1 MKFLR
6 SHQEDAIGRRDT
18 NSVSE
23 CLDEIFVAAILLT
36 GSCTRAEHSVV
47 KAIGTAIPCPGL
59 MSAVLEEAIRIA
71 VEPEIIDGEER
82 TCEPE
87 TPVSW
92 LPPELRRVMRLSQP
106 DRQAFVLRLLLGLP
120 RDQCSQLL
128 QIEGGELDER
138 IVSAVLALASI
149 ENQAYD
155 CEGQHEAVNGDRNLR
170 VPEWMNFTNNWECER
185 GIDMGKLTNKV
196 AVVTGGS
203 KGIGA
208 ASAKRLAAEGASVV
222 VNYHSDKTSA
232 DKTVSEIVAAGG
244 TAMAIGAD
252 VSNEKEITELFAQTK
267 ATYGK
272 LDILVNNAGVYAFG
286 PLEDVTAEKY
296 HHEHN
301 LNVLGLLLTTKA
313 ALPLFPAEG
322 GSIVNIG
329 SRVNTVA
336 PANSVISSASKAAVD
351 AITKV
356 LCKELGPRKIRVN
369 SLNPGVITTE
379 GFVAAGLADSPMQK
393 HYVEL
398 TPLGRMGEPD
408 DVALP
413 VVFLASDDSRWI
425 SGELILVAGGE

>member
-1 MKFLR
+1 
-6 SHQEDAIGRRDT
+6 
-18 NSVSE
+18 
-23 CLDEIFVAAILLT
+23 
-36 GSCTRAEHSVV
+36 
-47 KAIGTAIPCPGL
+47 
-59 MSAVLEEAIRIA
+59 
-71 VEPEIIDGEER
+71 
-82 TCEPE
+82 
-87 TPVSW
+87 
-92 LPPELRRVMRLSQP
+92 
-106 DRQAFVLRLLLGLP
+106 
-120 RDQCSQLL
+120 
-128 QIEGGELDER
+128 
-138 IVSAVLALASI
+138 
-149 ENQAYD
+149 
-155 CEGQHEAVNGDRNLR
+155 
-170 VPEWMNFTNNWECER
+170 
-185 GIDMGKLTNKV
+185 MGKLTNKV
-196 AVVTGGS
+196 AVVTGAS

-222 VNYHSDKTSA
+222 VNYHSGKESA
-232 DKTVSEIVAAGG
+232 DKVVSEIVAAGG
-244 TAMAIGAD
+244 TAIAISAD

-267 ATYGK
+267 AAYGK

-286 PLEDVTAEKY
+286 PLEEVTAEKY